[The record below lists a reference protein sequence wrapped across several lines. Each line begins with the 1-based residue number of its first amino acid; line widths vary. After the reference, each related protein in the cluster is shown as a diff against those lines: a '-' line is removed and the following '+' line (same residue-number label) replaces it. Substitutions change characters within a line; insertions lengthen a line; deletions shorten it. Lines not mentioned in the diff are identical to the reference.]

1 VEASSSWA
9 EVELGRAELGD
20 VRRTR
25 RLIKVAE
32 QRLQQPAASLPESCG
47 SWAATKGLYRLMD
60 TEALTPDVILDSHRE
75 ALIHRARGVGVV
87 LCPQDTTYVDYTHH
101 PNTAGLGVMQDEMHQ
116 GLLVHTTLAIT
127 PERVPLG
134 ILDQQIWT
142 RDADTLGKRH
152 DRRTKPTAAKES
164 QKWLKSVQLVADLR
178 TRCPEVRWVSVADRE
193 ADVYDFLREADR
205 LNVELVVRAAWD
217 RRVAHPE
224 AHLWAYLEGQPI
236 KGTLTVSVAPRPDR
250 PAREAQLSVRFT
262 QVTLRPPRHRAAEQL
277 SPLTVWAILV
287 REDLPPVGVEAIEW
301 WLLTTCPTQ
310 TWVEA
315 CERVEW
321 YAARWL
327 IEVYHKVLKSGCR
340 IEARQFEQVDR
351 LKRYLAL
358 DSIVAW
364 QVLYLTMAGR
374 EMPNLP
380 CTVILEADEW
390 RALYCFIHQG
400 SQPPPTPPSL
410 REVTRWIA
418 QLGGFLGRTRDGQ
431 PGTTVLWRGLQ
442 RLHDI
447 VVSWQLFHPKP
458 LSQSVGKD

>member
-1 VEASSSWA
+1 MEASHSWA
-9 EVELGRAELGD
+9 EVELGRAQLGD

-32 QRLQQPAASLPESCG
+32 QRLQQPDASLPESCG
-47 SWAATKGLYRLMD
+47 SWAATKALYRLMD
-60 TEALTPDVILDSHRE
+60 NEALTPGVILDSHRE
-75 ALIHRARGVGVV
+75 ALIQRARGVAVV

-101 PNTAGLGVMQDEMHQ
+101 PNTAGLGVMQDADHH

-134 ILDQQIWT
+134 LLDQQVWT
-142 RDADTLGKRH
+142 RAADTLGKRH
-152 DRRTKPTAAKES
+152 DRRAKPTAEKES
-164 QKWLKSVQLVADLR
+164 QKWLKSLQGVADLQA
-178 TRCPEVRWVSVADRE
+178 RCPEVRWISVADRE
-193 ADVYDFLREADR
+193 ADLYDFLREAHQ
-205 LNVELVVRAAWD
+205 LNVEIVVRAAWD

-224 AHLWAYLEGQPI
+224 AHLWARVECQPI
-236 KGTLTVSVAPRPDR
+236 KGTLTVAVPRRPDR
-250 PAREAQLSVRFT
+250 PAREAQLSVRFIE
-262 QVTLRPPRHRAAEQL
+262 VSLCPPHHRHAEHL
-277 SPLTVWAILV
+277 PPVTVWAILV
-287 REDLPPVGVEAIEW
+287 REDLPPAGQDAIEW
-301 WLLTTCPTQ
+301 LLLTTSPTP

-327 IEVYHKVLKSGCR
+327 IEVYHKILKSGCR
-340 IEARQFEQVDR
+340 IEARQFEQAAR

-358 DSIVAW
+358 DSVVAW

-380 CTVILEADEW
+380 CTTILEVDEW
-390 RALYCFIHQG
+390 QALYCFIHQVAI
-400 SQPPPTPPSL
+400 PPNTPPTL

-418 QLGGFLGRTRDGQ
+418 QLGGFLGRARDGQ

-447 VVSWQLFHPKP
+447 VATWQLFHPKP
-458 LSQSVGKD
+458 LSKSVGKD

>member
-1 VEASSSWA
+1 MEASRSWA
-9 EVELGRAELGD
+9 EVELGRAQLGD

-25 RLIKVAE
+25 RLIEVAA

-47 SWAATKGLYRLMD
+47 SWAATKALYRLMD
-60 TEALTPDVILDSHRE
+60 NQALTPGVMLDSHRE
-75 ALIHRARGVGVV
+75 ALLQRARSVSVV

-101 PNTAGLGVMQDEMHQ
+101 PNAAGLGVMQDEQHQ

-142 RDADTLGKRH
+142 READTLGKRH
-152 DRRTKPTAAKES
+152 DRRAKPTVEKES
-164 QKWLKSVQLVADLR
+164 QKWLQSVQGVAGLQA
-178 TRCPEVRWVSVADRE
+178 RCPDVRWVSVADRE
-193 ADVYDFLREADR
+193 ADLYDFLREAQA

-224 AHLWAYLEGQPI
+224 AHLWARVERQPI
-236 KGTLTVSVAPRPDR
+236 KGTLSVSVPRRPDR
-250 PAREAQLSVRFT
+250 AAREAQLSVRFI
-262 QVTLRPPRHRAAEQL
+262 QVDLRPPRHRAAEQL
-277 SPLTVWAILV
+277 PLLTVWAILV
-287 REDLPPVGVEAIEW
+287 REDLPPAGVEPIEW
-301 WLLTTCPTQ
+301 LLLTTCPTR

-340 IEARQFEQVDR
+340 IEARQFEQGDR
-351 LKRYLAL
+351 LKRYVAL

-374 EMPNLP
+374 EMPNWP
-380 CTVILEADEW
+380 CTAILEADEW
-390 RALYCFIHQG
+390 RALYCFIHQV
-400 SQPPPTPPSL
+400 SQPPPTPPTL

-458 LSQSVGKD
+458 LAQSVGKD

>member
-1 VEASSSWA
+1 
-9 EVELGRAELGD
+9 
-20 VRRTR
+20 
-25 RLIKVAE
+25 
-32 QRLQQPAASLPESCG
+32 
-47 SWAATKGLYRLMD
+47 M
-60 TEALTPDVILDSHRE
+60 
-75 ALIHRARGVGVV
+75 
-87 LCPQDTTYVDYTHH
+87 
-101 PNTAGLGVMQDEMHQ
+101 
-116 GLLVHTTLAIT
+116 
-127 PERVPLG
+127 
-134 ILDQQIWT
+134 
-142 RDADTLGKRH
+142 
-152 DRRTKPTAAKES
+152 
-164 QKWLKSVQLVADLR
+164 KSVQLVADLR

-217 RRVAHPE
+217 RRVAQPE
-224 AHLWAYLEGQPI
+224 AYLWAYLEGQPI
-236 KGTLTVSVAPRPDR
+236 KGTLTVSVAHRPDR

-301 WLLTTCPTQ
+301 LLLTTCPTH